1 MNSSPLTNASGRLQ
15 TNSAPIANGTHAN
28 NHSNSRPL
36 SSTGNHLT
44 QNHFDSSHGGGH
56 SRNSKGGPIIMRNL
70 DKPSGVGTQVRLI
83 KNTPTNPSSLNS
95 SNYSVRFISLEL
107 ARINYFLNYIFKLI

>member
-1 MNSSPLTNASGRLQ
+1 MTNASGRLQ
-15 TNSAPIANGTHAN
+15 TNSAPIANGNNYGN

-44 QNHFDSSHGGGH
+44 HQSHFDSSHGGGH

-83 KNTPTNPSSLNS
+83 KNTPSNPSSLNS
-95 SNYSVRFISLEL
+95 SNYSVKLSFTFIFHF
-107 ARINYFLNYIFKLI
+107 NF